1 MGYVCTCTFFALYFV
16 SIYKY
21 ENRNAMFFGN
31 SGNTTSYNPLKSNEA
46 VISYLPSPSNL
57 KKNSI
62 SMAIE
67 LPYSSIKKVNETYA
81 LYSVPGAIIGADAA
95 IELAVKIINNSTSI
109 LPNFKVD
116 IVRVNSVDET
126 YLNDTEFFKSAG
138 YAMDSVNTLMSNF
151 TQETLSPSKLFI
163 SLCSIQL
170 IIIY

>member
-1 MGYVCTCTFFALYFV
+1 
-16 SIYKY
+16 
-21 ENRNAMFFGN
+21 MFFGN
-31 SGNTTSYNPLKSNEA
+31 SGNTSHNPLKSNEA

-62 SMAIE
+62 SMAVE
-67 LPYSSIKKVNETYA
+67 LPYSSIQKGNDTYMT
-81 LYSVPGAIIGADAA
+81 YSVPGAVIGADAA

-126 YLNDTEFFKSAG
+126 YLNDKQFIKSAG

-151 TQETLSPSKLFI
+151 TLETLSPSELFHN
-163 SLCSIQL
+163 SELH
-170 IIIY
+170 